1 MTTNYAAN
9 DDKNDWL
16 DLESKMS
23 SIISS
28 QQSQSSTEVQLAK
41 HSTKLLTNLADQSTR
56 LHNESQTIQSSLTS
70 RITNEKSALQTESK
84 ELHSQLTSV
93 QSLEENIENLQ
104 NLNATLQSQHDKI
117 TKNIMEYNKIASQSL
132 NSIDIIEAQHIK
144 SIPKIKHELT
154 LHLKMTNIKWDYNG
168 GGGGGASS
176 IDDTNSRDVLK
187 GEVSICN
194 KGVLRNFEIDKEEY
208 SEVEIAE
215 QLWKIIE
222 G

>member
-1 MTTNYAAN
+1 MTNNYAI

-23 SIISS
+23 SILSS

-41 HSTKLLTNLADQSTR
+41 HSTTLLNNLADQSTR
-56 LHNESQTIQSSLTS
+56 LHDESQSIQSSLSS
-70 RITNEKSALQTESK
+70 RIANEKSALQTESA
-84 ELHSQLTSV
+84 ELHTQLTSV
-93 QSLEENIENLQ
+93 QTLESNIENLQ
-104 NLNATLQSQHDKI
+104 NLNVTLQSQHNEI
-117 TKNIMEYNKIASQSL
+117 TKNIMEYNKVASQSL
-132 NSIDIIEAQHIK
+132 NSIDMIEAQHIK

-154 LHLKMTNIKWDYNG
+154 LHLTMTNIKWDY
-168 GGGGGASS
+168 GA
-176 IDDTNSRDVLK
+176 DTNSSSMRDVLK

-194 KGVLRNFEIDKEEY
+194 KGVLRNFEIDKEEF

>member
-1 MTTNYAAN
+1 MTNYAN
-9 DDKNDWL
+9 NDKNDWL

-23 SIISS
+23 SILSS

-41 HSTKLLTNLADQSTR
+41 HSTKLLSNLADQSTR
-56 LHNESQTIQSSLTS
+56 LHDESQSIQSSLTS
-70 RITNEKSALQTESK
+70 RITQEKTALQTESK
-84 ELHSQLTSV
+84 ELHTQLTSV
-93 QSLEENIENLQ
+93 QTLESNIENLQ
-104 NLNATLQSQHDKI
+104 NINATLQSQHNEI
-117 TKNIMEYNKIASQSL
+117 TKNIMEYNKVASQSL
-132 NSIDIIEAQHIK
+132 TSIDMIEAQHIK

-154 LHLKMTNIKWDYNG
+154 LHLTMTNIKWDY
-168 GGGGGASS
+168 GGGASC
-176 IDDTNSRDVLK
+176 TEDVLK